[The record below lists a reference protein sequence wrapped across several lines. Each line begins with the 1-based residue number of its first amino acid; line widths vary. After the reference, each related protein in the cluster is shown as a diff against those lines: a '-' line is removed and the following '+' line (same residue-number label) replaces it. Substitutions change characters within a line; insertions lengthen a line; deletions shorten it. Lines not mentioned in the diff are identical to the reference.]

1 VPDQANP
8 KPEGSRYAMYEIIA
22 VSQLANAL
30 RYEVS
35 EMFVSGQLA
44 IQIHRVMTK
53 KRSLQEWRTLYRNI
67 FDLLQTQYDIVT
79 FDDSDSVPYLLLR
92 RKSIY
97 FPSISTAQKIRPS
110 CES

>member
-1 VPDQANP
+1 
-8 KPEGSRYAMYEIIA
+8 MYEIIA
-22 VSQLANAL
+22 ISQLANAL

-67 FDLLQTQYDIVT
+67 FDLLQTQYDVVT
-79 FDDSDSVPYLLLR
+79 FDDSDSVPYLMLR
-92 RKSIY
+92 RKPVY
-97 FPSISTAQKIRPS
+97 YPSISAEQGSSS
-110 CES
+110 CLRFMK

>member
-1 VPDQANP
+1 
-8 KPEGSRYAMYEIIA
+8 MYEIIA

-79 FDDSDSVPYLLLR
+79 FDDIDSLPYLLLR
-92 RKSIY
+92 RKPIY
-97 FPSISTAQKIRPS
+97 FPRFSTEQDASFCARFIK
-110 CES
+110 

>member
-1 VPDQANP
+1 
-8 KPEGSRYAMYEIIA
+8 MYEIIA

-35 EMFVSGQLA
+35 EMFVSGRLA

-67 FDLLQTQYDIVT
+67 FDLLQTQYDIVI
-79 FDDSDSVPYLLLR
+79 FDDSDCVHICCFDANQEIFQGSRRNRKPLSASDLR
-92 RKSIY
+92 NNRICNS
-97 FPSISTAQKIRPS
+97 
-110 CES
+110 

>member
-1 VPDQANP
+1 
-8 KPEGSRYAMYEIIA
+8 MYEIIA
-22 VSQLANAL
+22 VSQLVNAL

-35 EMFVSGQLA
+35 EMFVSGPLA
-44 IQIHRVMTK
+44 IQLHRVMTK

-92 RKSIY
+92 RKPIY
-97 FPSISTAQKIRPS
+97 FPRFSTEQEASLRAQFIK
-110 CES
+110 

>member
-1 VPDQANP
+1 
-8 KPEGSRYAMYEIIA
+8 MYEIIA

-67 FDLLQTQYDIVT
+67 IDLLQTQYDIVT
-79 FDDSDSVPYLLLR
+79 FDDSDSLPYLLLR
-92 RKSIY
+92 RKPIY
-97 FPSISTAQKIRPS
+97 FPRFSTEQDASFCARFIK
-110 CES
+110 

>member
-1 VPDQANP
+1 
-8 KPEGSRYAMYEIIA
+8 MYEIIA

-35 EMFVSGQLA
+35 EMFVSGPLA

-67 FDLLQTQYDIVT
+67 FDLLQTQYDIVI
-79 FDDSDSVPYLLLR
+79 FDDSDCVPYLLLR
-92 RKSIY
+92 RKPGNFSR
-97 FPSISTAQKIRPS
+97 FSTEQEAS
-110 CES
+110 FCERFTK

>member
-1 VPDQANP
+1 
-8 KPEGSRYAMYEIIA
+8 MYEIIA
-22 VSQLANAL
+22 VSQLVNAL

-35 EMFVSGQLA
+35 EMFVSGPLA

-79 FDDSDSVPYLLLR
+79 FDDSDSLPYLLLR
-92 RKSIY
+92 RKPIY
-97 FPSISTAQKIRPS
+97 FPRFSTEQDASFCARFIK
-110 CES
+110 

>member
-1 VPDQANP
+1 
-8 KPEGSRYAMYEIIA
+8 MYEIIA

-44 IQIHRVMTK
+44 IQIHRVMTT

-79 FDDSDSVPYLLLR
+79 FDDSDSLPYLLLR
-92 RKSIY
+92 RKPIY
-97 FPSISTAQKIRPS
+97 FPRFSTEQEAS
-110 CES
+110 FCERFTK

>member
-1 VPDQANP
+1 
-8 KPEGSRYAMYEIIA
+8 MYEIIA
-22 VSQLANAL
+22 ISQLVNAL

-35 EMFVSGQLA
+35 EMFVSGRLA

-92 RKSIY
+92 RKPVY
-97 FPSISTAQKIRPS
+97 FPRFSMGQEARPS
-110 CES
+110 CDSRNTRIRDSVQQKK

>member
-1 VPDQANP
+1 
-8 KPEGSRYAMYEIIA
+8 MYEIIA

-44 IQIHRVMTK
+44 IQIHRIMSQ

-92 RKSIY
+92 RKPVY
-97 FPSISTAQKIRPS
+97 YPNISAEQEHSS
-110 CES
+110 CLRFMK

>member
-1 VPDQANP
+1 
-8 KPEGSRYAMYEIIA
+8 MYEIIA
-22 VSQLANAL
+22 VSQLSNAL

-67 FDLLQTQYDIVT
+67 FDLLQTQYDIVA

-92 RKSIY
+92 RKPIY
-97 FPSISTAQKIRPS
+97 FPSILAEQEAPS
-110 CES
+110 CVRSMK

>member
-1 VPDQANP
+1 
-8 KPEGSRYAMYEIIA
+8 MYEIIA

-35 EMFVSGQLA
+35 EMFVSGPLA

-92 RKSIY
+92 RKPVY
-97 FPSISTAQKIRPS
+97 FPRFSMGQEARPS
-110 CES
+110 CDSRNTRIRDSVQQKK

>member
-1 VPDQANP
+1 
-8 KPEGSRYAMYEIIA
+8 MYEIIA
-22 VSQLANAL
+22 ISQLVNAL

-79 FDDSDSVPYLLLR
+79 FDDSDSLPYLLLR
-92 RKSIY
+92 RKPIY
-97 FPSISTAQKIRPS
+97 FPRFSTEQDASFCARFIK
-110 CES
+110 

>member
-1 VPDQANP
+1 
-8 KPEGSRYAMYEIIA
+8 MYEIIA

-53 KRSLQEWRTLYRNI
+53 KRCLQEWRTLYRNI

-79 FDDSDSVPYLLLR
+79 FDDSDSLPYLLLR
-92 RKSIY
+92 RKPIY
-97 FPSISTAQKIRPS
+97 FPRFSTEQDASFCARFIK
-110 CES
+110 

>member
-1 VPDQANP
+1 
-8 KPEGSRYAMYEIIA
+8 MYDIIA
-22 VSQLANAL
+22 ISQLANAL

-44 IQIHRVMTK
+44 IQIHRVMTQ

-67 FDLLQTQYDIVT
+67 FDLLQMQYDIVT

-92 RKSIY
+92 RKPVY
-97 FPSISTAQKIRPS
+97 YPNISAEQEHSS
-110 CES
+110 CLRFMK